1 MTPVTEPATTPA
13 APTPNPTTTSGE
25 IPALFSEIGT
35 DWVAGGLGEIA
46 VEALTERGTSGII
59 DLRAM
64 PITPGDY
71 GVLEEVLAE
80 GEVKATIDA
89 AGLTEVR
96 ETLYPGVWWIR
107 HRNEAGEVVG
117 EFIEVTASPE
127 ILKSPMDDVQE
138 GLADLAALLEQAE
151 SGGVE

>member
-1 MTPVTEPATTPA
+1 V
-13 APTPNPTTTSGE
+13 SGKT
-25 IPALFSEIGT
+25 IPIH
-35 DWVAGGLGEIA
+35 VAGKRAADASTPSGNAHAILHEIVGLL
-46 VEALTERGTSGII
+46 EALTGRGTGGII

-64 PITPGDY
+64 PLTPGDY

-89 AGLTEVR
+89 AGPTEVR

-117 EFIEVTASPE
+117 EFIEVTAFPE
-127 ILKSPMDDVQE
+127 ILKSPMDDVRE

-151 SGGVE
+151 SGGGE